1 MLDCGPL
8 PNRLSL
14 CILRC
19 KMYGLNYISR
29 QTSSAAQP
37 NPLGSIKT
45 SSPKSGCAAS
55 RSPGYALHGPPLHV
69 CASPLTN
76 KYARNVRPA
85 ISIIEIMIFI
95 AVLSIAVIGT
105 SGYRYFST
113 LDIHRSDNEITA
125 GRIASYL
132 CESWKGIGGGESA
145 YNPLND
151 SDSSAI
157 GTIETASSTLAPEKP
172 SSFTLLTNG
181 GYYKVVSDNRI
192 YYVTMSYHSIITAIE
207 NLETLNVIVNWPAS
221 GNSSNND
228 AATSKS
234 VCLSELLITH

>member
-1 MLDCGPL
+1 M
-8 PNRLSL
+8 N
-14 CILRC
+14 
-19 KMYGLNYISR
+19 GLNYISR

-37 NPLGSIKT
+37 NPLGNIET

-55 RSPGYALHGPPLHV
+55 CSLDYALHGPPLRI

-76 KYARNVRPA
+76 KYAHNVRPA

-95 AVLSIAVIGT
+95 AVLTIAVIGT

-113 LDIHRSDNEITA
+113 MDIRRSDNEITA

-132 CESWKGIGGGESA
+132 CESWKGIGGGDST

-172 SSFTLLTNG
+172 LTFTLLKNG
-181 GYYKVVSDNRI
+181 GYYKVISDNRT
-192 YYVTMSYHSIITAIE
+192 YYVTMSYHSTSTAIE
-207 NLETLNVIVNWPAS
+207 NLETLNVIVTWPA
-221 GNSSNND
+221 NLSNND
-228 AATSKS
+228 VATKKS
-234 VCLSELLITH
+234 LCLSELLITH